1 MNRHMVRYLNRE
13 SLEKLKKEL
22 NYLKSVKRREVA
34 KQLGQAAGF
43 GDLTEN
49 AAYQEARESKELLER
64 RILELEKKIEEA
76 VIVKKSQKSN
86 QVRLSSTVLVESPQK
101 RIEFKIVDPEEA
113 DPLRGKISYDSP
125 LGKNLLNKTKGSVVE
140 VKTPG
145 GKVKYKI
152 IQIR

>member
-1 MNRHMVRYLNRE
+1 MVRYLNRE

-86 QVRLSSTVLVESPQK
+86 QVRLGSTVLVESPQK

>member
-1 MNRHMVRYLNRE
+1 M
-13 SLEKLKKEL
+13 
-22 NYLKSVKRREVA
+22 KSVKRMEVA

>member
-1 MNRHMVRYLNRE
+1 MVRYLNRE

-22 NYLKSVKRREVA
+22 NYLKSVKRMEVA
-34 KQLGQAAGF
+34 KQLGQAAAF

-49 AAYQEARESKELLER
+49 AGYQEARESKELLER

>member
-1 MNRHMVRYLNRE
+1 MVRYLNRE

-22 NYLKSVKRREVA
+22 NYLKTVKRMEVA

>member
-1 MNRHMVRYLNRE
+1 MLRYLNRE

-22 NYLKSVKRREVA
+22 NYLKTVKRKEVA
-34 KQLGQAAGF
+34 KQLEQAAGF

>member
-1 MNRHMVRYLNRE
+1 MLRYLNQE

-22 NYLKSVKRREVA
+22 NYLKTVKRREVA

-43 GDLTEN
+43 GDITEN
-49 AAYQEARESKELLER
+49 AAYQEARESKEFLER

-76 VIVKKSQKSN
+76 VIVKKPQKSN
-86 QVRLSSTVLVESPQK
+86 QVQLGSTVLVESPQK

-113 DPLRGKISYDSP
+113 DPLQGKISYDSP

>member
-1 MNRHMVRYLNRE
+1 MVRYLNRE

-22 NYLKSVKRREVA
+22 NYLKSVKRMEVA

>member
-1 MNRHMVRYLNRE
+1 
-13 SLEKLKKEL
+13 
-22 NYLKSVKRREVA
+22 LKSVKRMEVA

-76 VIVKKSQKSN
+76 VIVKKPQKSN

>member
-1 MNRHMVRYLNRE
+1 MLRYLNQE

-22 NYLKSVKRREVA
+22 NYLKTVKRMEVA

>member
-1 MNRHMVRYLNRE
+1 MVRYLNRE

>member
-1 MNRHMVRYLNRE
+1 MVRYLNRE

-22 NYLKSVKRREVA
+22 NYLKSVKRMEVA
-34 KQLGQAAGF
+34 KQLEQAAGF

-76 VIVKKSQKSN
+76 VIVKKPQKSN

>member
-1 MNRHMVRYLNRE
+1 MVRYLNRE

-22 NYLKSVKRREVA
+22 NYLKSVKRMEVA

-76 VIVKKSQKSN
+76 VIVKKPQKSN

>member
-1 MNRHMVRYLNRE
+1 MVRYLNRE

-22 NYLKSVKRREVA
+22 NYLKTVKRREVA

-86 QVRLSSTVLVESPQK
+86 QVRLGSTVLVESPQK

>member
-1 MNRHMVRYLNRE
+1 MVRYLNRE

-22 NYLKSVKRREVA
+22 NYLKTVKRMEVA

-76 VIVKKSQKSN
+76 VIVKKPQKSN

>member
-1 MNRHMVRYLNRE
+1 MVRYLNRE

-22 NYLKSVKRREVA
+22 NYLKTVKRREDA

>member
-1 MNRHMVRYLNRE
+1 MVRYLNRE

-140 VKTPG
+140 VKTPE

>member
-1 MNRHMVRYLNRE
+1 
-13 SLEKLKKEL
+13 L
-22 NYLKSVKRREVA
+22 NYLKTVKRREVA

>member
-1 MNRHMVRYLNRE
+1 MVRYLNRE

-22 NYLKSVKRREVA
+22 NYLKSVKRMEVA

-86 QVRLSSTVLVESPQK
+86 QVRLGSTVLVESPQK

>member
-1 MNRHMVRYLNRE
+1 MLRYLNRE

-22 NYLKSVKRREVA
+22 NYLKSVKRMEVA

>member
-1 MNRHMVRYLNRE
+1 MVRYLNRE

-76 VIVKKSQKSN
+76 VIVKKPQKSN

>member
-1 MNRHMVRYLNRE
+1 MVRYLNRE

-22 NYLKSVKRREVA
+22 NYLKTVKRREVA